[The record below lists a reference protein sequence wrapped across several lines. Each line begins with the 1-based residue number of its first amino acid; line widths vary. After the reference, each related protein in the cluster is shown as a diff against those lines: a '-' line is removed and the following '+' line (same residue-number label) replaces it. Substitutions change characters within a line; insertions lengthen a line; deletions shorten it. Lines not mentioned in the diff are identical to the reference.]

1 VRCDLRLKGV
11 PRNPVDALYKDV
23 HQEGCARRT
32 SANPGVSVT
41 IGHNG
46 KGRVEVGPKNTR
58 WIDRKMAYTA
68 QLDNFRFAPELNT
81 GVAGKR
87 VLITGSGKDG
97 GLGQAFALAAG
108 LNGASA
114 VGVHFHTSYVDGF
127 DLVNALRGAGVNA
140 FPIQADVTNLG
151 DLWATRSYVIEQM
164 GGLPPNLLICNSGL
178 TEKGYSF
185 GRALREIPNEP
196 LAMRRARVRQ
206 HFIDNLQE
214 SRLVLDT
221 KVDGFLA
228 STHLWAGEAV
238 YHREPLQLVYVSSR
252 QAIDPGVSVPGYVI
266 SNWGV
271 LQLPRV
277 LAVNLGQ
284 NAGLVSASCILL
296 PFVRTG
302 MTDEY
307 ANNPRVF
314 GRWQPRMLETHEA
327 AAAFMRLLSRP
338 HSELD
343 QGLFE
348 LMVEGTADNVS
359 VTWKKV
365 ILDIR
370 EEKLDWN

>member
-1 VRCDLRLKGV
+1 MAFTPKLEDFQFAEGLR
-11 PRNPVDALYKDV
+11 
-23 HQEGCARRT
+23 
-32 SANPGVSVT
+32 
-41 IGHNG
+41 
-46 KGRVEVGPKNTR
+46 
-58 WIDRKMAYTA
+58 
-68 QLDNFRFAPELNT
+68 T

-108 LNGASA
+108 LNGAAA
-114 VGVHFHTSYVDGF
+114 VGVHFHTSYGDGF
-127 DLVNALRGAGVNA
+127 DLVHALRNAGINA
-140 FPIQADVTNLG
+140 FPVQADVTNLG

-185 GRALREIPNEP
+185 GRALREIPDEP

-214 SRLVLDT
+214 SRLVLNT
-221 KVDGFLA
+221 KIDGFLA
-228 STHLWAGEAV
+228 TTHLWAGEAV
-238 YHREPLQLVYVSSR
+238 YHREPLQLIYVSSR

-271 LQLPRV
+271 LLLPRV

-284 NAGLVSASCILL
+284 NATLVSAASILL

-302 MTDEY
+302 MTGEF
-307 ANNPRVF
+307 ANVPKVY

-327 AAAFMRLLSRP
+327 ARAFMRLLARSRE
-338 HSELD
+338 ELD
-343 QGLFE
+343 QGMFSLV
-348 LMVEGTADNVS
+348 VEGTADAIRMN
-359 VTWKKV
+359 WKKV
-365 ILDIR
+365 RLDIK
-370 EEKLDWN
+370 EDALDWNSPV